1 MCIPNTDLL
10 TCLSLKNP
18 SIILSIYNP
27 CITGVY
33 YGRLPTYWLG
43 FPSKVSPDDRHASEL
58 TFFFCACICPLNIAM
73 PQTNGKNLKTWD
85 YSPLNPDKP
94 IYSQHLLRCL
104 IDRGVVL
111 DGSYPLREAA
121 RRHGP
126 HESANLSSI
135 GLGKWPN
142 ISPTW
147 KVRLHSSELAVRS
160 WKKKSQI
167 WVLVGPYSC
176 SWRFWGSRAIFWAI
190 NSDPFPIWV
199 LATDS
204 ENRRPSGNHHDR
216 PLHWLWWT

>member
-18 SIILSIYNP
+18 SIILSIYKS

-58 TFFFCACICPLNIAM
+58 TCFFCACICPLNIAM
-73 PQTNGKNLKTWD
+73 PQTNGKHLKTWD

-94 IYSQHLLRCL
+94 IYSQHFLRCL

-147 KVRLHSSELAVRS
+147 KVRLHSSELTVRA
-160 WKKKSQI
+160 WKKSRI
-167 WVLVGPYSC
+167 WVLVGAYSC
-176 SWRFWGSRAIFWAI
+176 SWWFWGSEAIFWAI

-199 LATDS
+199 L
-204 ENRRPSGNHHDR
+204 RPSGNHQDR

>member
-1 MCIPNTDLL
+1 MGDYPLTDWDSQAKLVQM
-10 TCLSLKNP
+10 TGMPLS
-18 SIILSIYNP
+18 S
-27 CITGVY
+27 
-33 YGRLPTYWLG
+33 R
-43 FPSKVSPDDRHASEL
+43 
-58 TFFFCACICPLNIAM
+58 FFFCACICPLNIAM

-160 WKKKSQI
+160 WKKNPRFGYLLGHTVVAGDFEDLEPSFGLLILTRSQFGCWQQI
-167 WVLVGPYSC
+167 LKTEGPLEITTTIH
-176 SWRFWGSRAIFWAI
+176 F
-190 NSDPFPIWV
+190 
-199 LATDS
+199 TDS
-204 ENRRPSGNHHDR
+204 DGLSFEDVRDCAVY
-216 PLHWLWWT
+216 PLVI